1 MNSCRPLPLLFLLL
15 LLSLRPGP
23 PARAVEIGRPYEL
36 LSGQPPGGEAGGIRL
51 LGALR
56 LGTATVDGRAA
67 VELSGLAWDQDEG
80 LLYAVSDDGFLA
92 HLRPRFDRDGHL
104 AGADLVATFPLQ
116 GPEGRPLARE
126 EQDSE
131 GLAIR
136 NGDNGLR
143 GDTVLAVSYEVR
155 PRIWLH
161 RPDGGYLEALDLPAP
176 LRDAGNYTGRNAA
189 LESLAWS
196 PRLGWITAPQIRLK
210 GTPPEE
216 FRIYDLKGNY
226 WSYPPLDPEHSDQVG
241 MARLGGGQVLLL
253 ERVYKSIFQPV
264 IFALRRLR
272 PEAGSHSAHVSEV
285 FRFSTAEGWRL
296 DNFEG
301 LAHHRGR
308 RYFMVSDDNQSMV
321 QKTLLVYFELPGE
334 GP

>member
-1 MNSCRPLPLLFLLL
+1 MLCTAL
-15 LLSLRPGP
+15 
-23 PARAVEIGRPYEL
+23 AVRAVEIGRPFEL
-36 LSGQPPGGEAGGIRL
+36 SSGHPPGSEIGGIRL
-51 LGALR
+51 LGALK

-92 HLRPRFDRDGHL
+92 HLRPRFDRNGYL
-104 AGADLVATFPLQ
+104 SGVDLVATFPLQ
-116 GPEGRPLARE
+116 GPEERPLARE
-126 EQDSE
+126 EQDAE

-136 NGDNGLR
+136 KGDNGIR

-161 RPDGGYLEALDLPAP
+161 RPDGGYLGALELQPA
-176 LRDAGNYTGRNAA
+176 LRDAGNYVGRNAA
-189 LESLAWS
+189 LESLTWS

-210 GTPPEE
+210 GTPREE
-216 FRIYDLKGNY
+216 FRIYDLEGNY

-241 MARLGGGQVLLL
+241 MASLGEDRLLLL
-253 ERVYKSIFQPV
+253 ERVYKSLFQPV

-272 PEAGSHSAHVSEV
+272 PEPGTHTASVGEV
-285 FRFSTAEGWRL
+285 FRFNTAEGWRV

-308 RYFMVSDDNQSMV
+308 RYFMVSDDNQSVV
-321 QKTLLVYFELPGE
+321 QKTLLVYFELLEE